1 MTPIPSFAPRAPDF
15 SSAQNAAPGAV
26 FRRLAHEPDPSPRP
40 ASNAAIAGSA
50 QLHALNEADTAPAVR
65 LLTETLQE
73 AARRNASDLHIE
85 PSEHGWRIRLRIDG
99 VLHEA
104 AQPPAHLRDAFITRV
119 KVLARMDIAERRVP
133 QDGRLRLATGTGRV
147 EDYRVN
153 SLPTL
158 FGEKLVLR
166 RLESLPAD
174 LSLDSLGLTSE
185 QCVAVEHAIRAPH
198 GLVLVTGPTGSGKTL
213 SLYCFLQML
222 NAAARNLCSVEDPA
236 EIQLAG
242 INQVSVREK
251 AGLTF
256 ATALRAFL
264 RQDPDV
270 IMVGE
275 IRDEETADVAVK
287 AAQTGHLVLST
298 LHTNDAPAAIARLI
312 DIGVEPYNL
321 AGALRMVTAQRL
333 VRKLCTTCRTP
344 EEQSTTA
351 LDAALGAAGVPEAG
365 LEGWHPYAAVGCSA
379 CHGIGYRGRIGVHQ
393 VMPVSDAMRE
403 LIVTRASTQML
414 AQQAR
419 VEAVGT
425 LREAALA
432 RVFDGTTSLA
442 EALCATEVS

>member
-1 MTPIPSFAPRAPDF
+1 MQASFQP
-15 SSAQNAAPGAV
+15 AAA
-26 FRRLAHEPDPSPRP
+26 SPRP
-40 ASNAAIAGSA
+40 IANAHESAVKAKPKAFSPDLSASSLTDPDN
-50 QLHALNEADTAPAVR
+50 APAVR
-65 LLTETLQE
+65 LLTDTLQE
-73 AARRNASDLHIE
+73 ATRRNASDLHIE
-85 PSEHGWRIRLRIDG
+85 PAEHGWRVRLRIDR
-99 VLHEA
+99 VLHEILP
-104 AQPPAHLRDAFITRV
+104 PPAHLRDAFITRV

-133 QDGRLRLATGTGRV
+133 QDGRLRISTSPGRV

-166 RLESLPAD
+166 RLDALPAD
-174 LSLDSLGLTSE
+174 LSLDLLGLDLRQRETMD
-185 QCVAVEHAIRAPH
+185 AAIRAPH

-213 SLYCFLQML
+213 SLYCFLNLL
-222 NAAARNLCSVEDPA
+222 NGETRNLCSVEDPA

-256 ATALRAFL
+256 AVALRAFL

-298 LHTNDAPAAIARLI
+298 LHTNDAPAAVARLI

-321 AGALRMVTAQRL
+321 AAALRMVTAQRL
-333 VRKLCTTCRTP
+333 VRRLCVACRVP
-344 EEQSTTA
+344 APQSV
-351 LDAALGAAGVPEAG
+351 AALRAAGFSEHQ
-365 LEGWHPYAAVGCSA
+365 LDGWQPYAAAGCTA
-379 CHGIGYRGRIGVHQ
+379 CHGIGYRGRVGVHQ

-403 LIVTRASTQML
+403 LIVASAGTHELARL
-414 AQQAR
+414 AQTEQ
-419 VEAVGT
+419 VGT
-425 LREAALA
+425 LRDAALA
-432 RVFDGTTSLA
+432 RVRDGTTSLA
-442 EALCATEVS
+442 EALAATEVA